1 MESKRCREG
10 NEQARNSYLMK
21 QKLQVQHY
29 IVGTGFPLTFDK
41 ALEFRFQIDVA
52 ITVTAFS
59 TLFSFNSALKLYW
72 FFLDATKEHSTE
84 EM

>member
-1 MESKRCREG
+1 MNQQEIVT
-10 NEQARNSYLMK
+10 YFMK
-21 QKLQVQHY
+21 QKLQVQHNR
-29 IVGTGFPLTFDK
+29 VDTGFPFFPTFDK

-59 TLFSFNSALKLYW
+59 ALFFFQFSIEVVV
-72 FFLDATKEHSTE
+72 FFLDATKEHSIK

>member
-1 MESKRCREG
+1 
-10 NEQARNSYLMK
+10 MK
-21 QKLQVQHY
+21 QKLQVQHNR
-29 IVGTGFPLTFDK
+29 VDTGFPFFPTFDK

-59 TLFSFNSALKLYW
+59 ALFFFQFSIEVVV
-72 FFLDATKEHSTE
+72 FFLDATKEHSIE

>member
-1 MESKRCREG
+1 MESKRCREE
-10 NEQARNSYLMK
+10 NEQARNSYFMK

-29 IVGTGFPLTFDK
+29 RVGTGFPLTFDK

-59 TLFSFNSALKLYW
+59 VLFLSIQ
-72 FFLDATKEHSTE
+72 H
-84 EM
+84 